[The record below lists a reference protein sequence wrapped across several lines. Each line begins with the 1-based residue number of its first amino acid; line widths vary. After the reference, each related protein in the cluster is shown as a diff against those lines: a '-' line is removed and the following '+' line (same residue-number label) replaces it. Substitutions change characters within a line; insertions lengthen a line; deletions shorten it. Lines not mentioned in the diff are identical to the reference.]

1 MDNYSNF
8 YDNVTCPVWKKCNG
22 CQLQNLKYNEQLKW
36 KYKKVDQLLYKY
48 GEVNDII
55 GMTNP
60 LNYRNKVQAAFGM
73 TRDKRLISGIYQ
85 SSTKTIVKV
94 DKCILEDK
102 LCDKIL
108 LDIRGLVIDLGI
120 IPYNEFN
127 GHGLLRHIL
136 VKRGFK
142 TNEIMVVFVGISPI
156 FPQKKKFVAE
166 LIKIH
171 PEITTIIFNIN
182 PDGPAMLLGEKEQVL
197 YGKGYIEDM
206 LCGLKFKISAR
217 SFYQVNPKQTE
228 ILYNTAMEYA
238 GLKGE
243 ETVIDAYCGV
253 GTIGL
258 IASKNAKEVIGVESN
273 NAAVKDAVTNAKAN
287 NISNIRFVCEDA
299 GKFMVKMAEEKLNC
313 DVLFMDPPRA
323 GSDKAFLN
331 SVVTLSPKKV
341 IYISCNPETLAR
353 DLDYLTKNGYEAKNI
368 QPVDMFPFSNHI
380 ECVVELIKH

>member
-1 MDNYSNF
+1 M
-8 YDNVTCPVWKKCNG
+8 
-22 CQLQNLKYNEQLKW
+22 
-36 KYKKVDQLLYKY
+36 DQLLYKY